1 MRIAALAATTA
12 AILAGC
18 GAATATS
25 TTSTAATSSPKPQ
38 PIAATNLPDPC
49 SLVTAS
55 EASAALQVPLRQ
67 TQDESTAGYR
77 SCDWVNT
84 TSSLSA
90 GRGSAMNLYF
100 YPGPTISEAT
110 YYHALEAQG
119 RFVPTE
125 IDGYRAIVAGAEYEV
140 DLGSV
145 LVTGVAI
152 STVSLQASSGA
163 ERTIIATAIRR
174 LCRLVRCEA

>member
-110 YYHALEAQG
+110 YYRALEAQG